1 MTIVQPYLGLAV
13 HEKPLVGAGW
23 LPQYDWCFDY
33 AFMSYSEHNG
43 FKSGVCTPTL
53 YDSRDTAFTL
63 GLPLNM
69 MFYSQSDNAV
79 HYYLLSKIYS

>member
-1 MTIVQPYLGLAV
+1 MTLVQPYLGLAV

-43 FKSGVCTPTL
+43 FKSGVCTP
-53 YDSRDTAFTL
+53 
-63 GLPLNM
+63 
-69 MFYSQSDNAV
+69 V
-79 HYYLLSKIYS
+79 HCMILEIQLLLLVFH